1 MSKISKPNGPWELP
15 KLAVH
20 LSEREVVS
28 TVLFFMV
35 PNKSSL
41 FREGTSAQLIFQAG
55 SEHWGQAA
63 PFSHVTQVL
72 AKELREFC
80 SCCRQ
85 GNPLKEQIHTY
96 PEVLNGHRQ
105 QTLKRKERNST
116 PVLVDQWTKIKLEIS
131 KNPDYRI
138 HFYFMNPH
146 IKYHEI
152 ITL

>member
-15 KLAVH
+15 KLAGH

-63 PFSHVTQVL
+63 PFSHVAQVL
-72 AKELREFC
+72 AKAATGILLLLQVGKP
-80 SCCRQ
+80 S
-85 GNPLKEQIHTY
+85 
-96 PEVLNGHRQ
+96 
-105 QTLKRKERNST
+105 
-116 PVLVDQWTKIKLEIS
+116 
-131 KNPDYRI
+131 
-138 HFYFMNPH
+138 
-146 IKYHEI
+146 
-152 ITL
+152 